1 MAREVEFPHIRKK
14 NSPYEKPKE
23 PTAQPVPATDANY
36 VAVPGPTGPAGAPGP
51 QGPAGP
57 KGDPGEPGP
66 RGERGTPGTDG
77 KTYLPKYGQRT
88 GWARY
93 ANSSKDPIS
102 LDSMRGQDGWVT
114 FATDAKGKSTE
125 ESYLPEKSVS
135 LYNPETNRINL
146 KPLKVGSRVQVTYN
160 FFLSTFAPN
169 TELWIRSIFPTSKK
183 AYTSF
188 VGTFK
193 YEYDYELSVTQF
205 ITIDSEPD
213 KNDGLLSQARS
224 DMSSVITLK
233 NIEISVS

>member
-1 MAREVEFPHIRKK
+1 V
-14 NSPYEKPKE
+14 YEQK
-23 PTAQPVPATDANY
+23 
-36 VAVPGPTGPAGAPGP
+36 
-51 QGPAGP
+51 
-57 KGDPGEPGP
+57 
-66 RGERGTPGTDG
+66 
-77 KTYLPKYGQRT
+77 T

-93 ANSSKDPIS
+93 SNKAKAQIS

-114 FATDAKGKSTE
+114 FSTDAKGKSTE

-146 KPLKVGSRVQVTYN
+146 KPLKIGTRVQVTYN
-160 FFLSTFAPN
+160 FLLSTFAPN
-169 TELWIRSIFPTSKK
+169 TELWIRSVFPTSQK

-205 ITIDSEPD
+205 ITVDTESD